1 MFINENYTCRTDLQE
16 IWTRSIERHL
26 GVQVADMRH
35 YKAVLVIPALYKR
48 SLVKHFVSLLLLK
61 YASAFKVDKF
71 YLYLFSIGFGG
82 CFVVQ
87 DHVAATFG
95 SGLAAA
101 CVVDVGERRNNI
113 F

>member
-1 MFINENYTCRTDLQE
+1 
-16 IWTRSIERHL
+16 
-26 GVQVADMRH
+26 MRH

-61 YASAFKVDKF
+61 YAYVSKVYMF
-71 YLYLFSIGFGG
+71 YLILSSIGFGG

-101 CVVDVGERRNNI
+101 CVVDVGEKHNI
-113 F
+113 V

>member
-1 MFINENYTCRTDLQE
+1 MTCVPFLLSDLQE
-16 IWTRSIERHL
+16 IWTRSIESLL
-26 GVQVADMRH
+26 GVQIPDLKH

-48 SLVKHFVSLLLLK
+48 SLVKHFISLLLLK
-61 YASAFKVDKF
+61 YDHSQETRDNMSCV
-71 YLYLFSIGFGG
+71 FSIGFGG

-101 CVVDVGERRNNI
+101 CVVDVGKRGI
-113 F
+113 M